1 MRFGVHVLQA
11 SRHTTRQGLFDVAR
25 AAEEL
30 GYASVWLFDRLFRP
44 TSLGSA
50 YPGTADGSFGFAP
63 EHPNYEAVSLLAA
76 LAATTDRVLLGTRV
90 LVPLFRPPVLLA
102 KQLASI
108 DALAG
113 GRVVLGVGTGWM
125 REEFEAVGVP
135 MERRLARLD
144 EHVAVMQ
151 RAWARGISSFE
162 GELYRHA
169 EAGFFPQPPR
179 PGNRLPV
186 LLGGIRDAVL
196 RRVAA
201 YGDGWCPFT
210 PPSPGHD
217 THELI
222 DPALLRERLDTL
234 RRLCDEVGRD
244 AGELRIVVGARFS
257 SSPDVLAEHAKLGV
271 TDCALVSFAPPEVI
285 AERAADFAERVG
297 TEIVS

>member
-11 SRHTTRQGLFDVAR
+11 SPRTTLEGLFDVAR

-30 GYASVWLFDRLFRP
+30 GYESVWLFDRLFRP
-44 TSLGSA
+44 TRLESS
-50 YPGTADGSFGFAP
+50 YPGTADGSFSFAP

-76 LAATTDRVLLGTRV
+76 LAVATDRVLLGTRV

-108 DALAG
+108 DAIAG
-113 GRVVLGVGTGWM
+113 GRLLLGVGTGWM
-125 REEFEAVGVP
+125 REELEAVGVP

-144 EHVAVMQ
+144 EHVGLMQ
-151 RAWARGISSFE
+151 RAWTQGISSFE
-162 GELYRHA
+162 GEFYRHV
-169 EAGFFPQPPR
+169 EAGFFPQPPG
-179 PGNRLPV
+179 PGQRVPV

-201 YGDGWCPFT
+201 YGDGWCAFT

-234 RRLCDEVGRD
+234 HRFCDEAGRD
-244 AGELRIVVGARFS
+244 AGELRIVIGAKFS
-257 SSPDVLAEHAKLGV
+257 SSPDALAEHAKLGV